1 MSRRSTFKMISN
13 MIATFG
19 SAAAVANAVESGRR
33 PKAHDLANLGIEP
46 KAFDA
51 ISRYY

>member
-1 MSRRSTFKMISN
+1 MAKRNTFTRIGD

-19 SAAAVANAVESGRR
+19 SAVAVANAVEARRR
-33 PKAHDLANLGIEP
+33 PHTRDLANLGIEP
-46 KAFDA
+46 KAFET